1 MTINE
6 ITERMGIKLDLQNDA
21 RAIIE
26 AVDIFDQTVRDLNKE
41 NEQWFLDW
49 QDDLNEISVR

>member
-1 MTINE
+1 
-6 ITERMGIKLDLQNDA
+6 MGIKLDLQNDA

-26 AVDIFDQTVRDLNKE
+26 AVDIFDRTVRDLNKE

-49 QDDLNEISVR
+49 QDNLNEISVR

>member
-26 AVDIFDQTVRDLNKE
+26 AVDIFDRTVRDLNKE

-49 QDDLNEISVR
+49 QDNLNEISVR